1 MSLSYD
7 RRVAGELLV
16 ALEPGGFAH
25 SLVEFGGSGMWAL
38 DLQLRGLGEERKLYR
53 AALYVGTTKV
63 LDLHLKGHSFA
74 LSATATFANPDNGWD
89 PAWERRHDA
98 DWFAARWVEVDA
110 YLQVVIEKIMQA
122 GRYVREGMVQAA
134 IGRFPATDFTVI
146 DREAIVSFDSQPEKK
161 ACTAEL
167 SARWL
172 DALRRVDSPPWWRT
186 RPTSL
191 GDECDVL
198 AVSTTGELLAIEVK
212 PHGLGQGHC
221 VVGAAGGHV
230 RRPLPA
236 MGQPCERQGARGPA
250 RYGGTT
256 APDRP
261 GKRYRNPACRAYQGA
276 PCRRARPESKDQR
289 EREAGG
295 GPQVPGL
302 LRSCHRSLPATGQPG
317 RTPGPAVV
325 TVATSPPHSIGSLE
339 PCRNLTEC

>member
-1 MSLSYD
+1 MAMSLSYD
-7 RRVAGELLV
+7 RRVADELLA

-25 SLVEFGGSGMWAL
+25 SLVDFGGSGMWAL
-38 DLQLRGLGEERKLYR
+38 DLQLRGLGEETKLYR

-89 PAWERRHDA
+89 PAWEKRHDA
-98 DWFAARWVEVDA
+98 DWFAARWAGVDA

-122 GRYVREGMVQAA
+122 GRYVNEGMVQAA

-172 DALRRVDSPPWWRT
+172 DALRRVDPPPWWRT

-212 PHGLGQGHC
+212 PHTASDKDIAWSVLQAGMYADLFQRW
-221 VVGAAGGHV
+221 ADQAGGKAHEVLHGMAAQRRRIGLASGTAIQLAAPIKV
-230 RRPLPA
+230 RPVVAL
-236 MGQPCERQGARGPA
+236 
-250 RYGGTT
+250 
-256 APDRP
+256 D
-261 GKRYRNPACRAYQGA
+261 
-276 PCRRARPESKDQR
+276 RRAKTSAKEKLAEVQR
-289 EREAGG
+289 HLASSGLATDLYLR
-295 GPQVPGL
+295 QVNL
-302 LRSCHRSLPATGQPG
+302 VG
-317 RTPGPAVV
+317 RLDPL
-325 TVATSPPHSIGSLE
+325 SE
-339 PCRNLTEC
+339 